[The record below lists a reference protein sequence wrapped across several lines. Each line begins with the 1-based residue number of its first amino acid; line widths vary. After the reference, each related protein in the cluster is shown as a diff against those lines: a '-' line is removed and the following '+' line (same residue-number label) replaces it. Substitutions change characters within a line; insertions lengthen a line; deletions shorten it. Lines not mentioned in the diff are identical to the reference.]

1 MSLIFFGPAS
11 QPGWVDF
18 VVDRKVSLF
27 PPLLY
32 NLPLIRAVL
41 LHPTLEAEY
50 FSFRPPWNCQSFG
63 AMKFHWLMDSEEGR
77 TVGWGHCGVRALR
90 NEAFVMIMPLGGAS
104 MTIRFSIV
112 TLALVSTS
120 YPWKKMMEGENKQKT
135 SSHWKECLVYSN
147 DVPFRLIYSLLAKIF
162 KSLFVSLVSISPN
175 THPTLSS
182 TGPPEAPRETIQ
194 STWKIL
200 TSYNQ
205 YKMVW

>member
-1 MSLIFFGPAS
+1 MKLSVFWCDEVSLINGFGGG
-11 QPGWVDF
+11 QD
-18 VVDRKVSLF
+18 
-27 PPLLY
+27 
-32 NLPLIRAVL
+32 
-41 LHPTLEAEY
+41 
-50 FSFRPPWNCQSFG
+50 
-63 AMKFHWLMDSEEGR
+63 
-77 TVGWGHCGVRALR
+77 CGVRALR
-90 NEAFVMIMPLGGAS
+90 GEGTEKWGLCHDYAPCGAS
-104 MTIRFSIV
+104 MTIHFSIV

-205 YKMVW
+205 YKMVKMMW